1 MCNFPNVHLR
11 LLRAIRG
18 AAGCKEGG
26 ASTAVRGPRTVTRTD
41 LGSCHCENY
50 TFGKLALG
58 KNHLGELPLK
68 KMLLRKYLSSPK
80 EGLAQF
86 IHTLSS
92 NEQ

>member
-18 AAGCKEGG
+18 AAGCKEGGG

-50 TFGKLALG
+50 TFGKLALK
-58 KNHLGELPLK
+58 KNHLK
-68 KMLLRKYLSSPK
+68 KMLLRKYLSSLK